1 MTSVS
6 KRYIPAR
13 SFKMTVLDYFVNG
26 ALQFI
31 KPLPFSDYIHKS
43 FPFIALFQRLQVF
56 HIDYRGYRTVS
67 FCNNDSA
74 VRIDASTDDLR
85 KSFFCFYN
93 GYSFIFHNVLLCPLG
108 HYCLLKVYSF

>member
-6 KRYIPAR
+6 KRYIPAS

-31 KPLPFSDYIHKS
+31 KPLPFSDYFYKF

-74 VRIDASTDDLR
+74 VRIFRSDNRLPN
-85 KSFFCFYN
+85 K
-93 GYSFIFHNVLLCPLG
+93 
-108 HYCLLKVYSF
+108 